1 MRPNAAAV
9 PTRRSVTLALV
20 RTRSSWTGPLAVLLA
35 VLLAVTFAPAAPAG
49 AADQTV
55 VATDKVF
62 TPADVTV
69 LQGES
74 VTWNNGGTLAHNVR
88 FDDNSFVMPP
98 APDSTPWSVSRTFA
112 TVGVFR
118 YYCEAHGYPNGV
130 DMSGAVYVKPAA
142 TPLLPGGPQSVFA
155 DKTAPRLKLSGSKR
169 QKALRRRA
177 LFVRAEVNET
187 ASVVARAWISIPKT
201 RRSFRA
207 RRVSR
212 QLGARARSKFELRL
226 PRQAV
231 RAFRRALRKH
241 TRLTARVTVVARDP
255 AGNRT
260 LAKRRVRLR

>member
-1 MRPNAAAV
+1 
-9 PTRRSVTLALV
+9 V
-20 RTRSSWTGPLAVLLA
+20 RIRSSSFVLLA
-35 VLLAVTFAPAAPAG
+35 VLCFVFAPGAPAG

-62 TPADVTV
+62 TPADVTI

-74 VTWNNGGTLAHNVR
+74 VTWRNGGGSHNVR
-88 FDDNSFVMPP
+88 FDDSSFVMPP
-98 APDSTPWSVSRTFA
+98 APDSTPWSVSRTFD

-130 DMSGAVYVKPAA
+130 DMSGAVYVQQAPTAS
-142 TPLLPGGPQSVFA
+142 LPGAPQSVFA
-155 DKTAPRLKLSGSKR
+155 DRTAPRLKLSGSKR

-177 LFVRAEVNET
+177 LFVRVEVNEA

-201 RRSFRA
+201 RKSFRA

-212 QLGARARSKFELRL
+212 QLSARARSRFALRL
-226 PRQAV
+226 PPPAI

-241 TRLTARVTVVARDP
+241 TRLTARVTVGARDP